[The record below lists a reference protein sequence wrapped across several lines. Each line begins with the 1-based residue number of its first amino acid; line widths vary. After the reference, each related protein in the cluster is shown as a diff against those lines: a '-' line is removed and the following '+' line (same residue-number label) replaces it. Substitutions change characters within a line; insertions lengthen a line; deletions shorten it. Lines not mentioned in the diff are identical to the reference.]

1 MIIDSHC
8 HLNYDSMMR
17 DMDGVM
23 ARAKEAGVE
32 TMLAINARLSEY
44 GDIVAIAELYD
55 NVFATVGSHP
65 HEAEKEPNVH
75 ADELIKKA
83 HHNKVIGIGE
93 SGLDF
98 FYEYAPRDLQTANF
112 RAHITAAR
120 ETGLPLIVHA
130 RDADDE
136 CIAILQ
142 DEMGKGAF
150 PAVIHCFT
158 ASRAFAEASLE
169 LGFYISISGI
179 VTFKSAKDLQET
191 TKIIP
196 MDRLLIETD
205 APYLAPVPKRGK
217 PNEPS
222 YVKYTAEFISKLLDI
237 PYEEL
242 AKSTTDNFYDLFT
255 KATRPCK
262 ISSGQISS
270 GQNL

>member
-1 MIIDSHC
+1 MIVDSHC
-8 HLNYDSMMR
+8 HLNYDSMMK

-23 ARAKEAGVE
+23 SRAKESGVE

-44 GDIVAIAELYD
+44 GDIVAIAEAYD

-65 HEAEKEPNVH
+65 HEAEKEPNVQ
-75 ADELIKKA
+75 AEDLIEKSQHK
-83 HHNKVIGIGE
+83 KVIGIGE

-98 FYEYAPRDLQTANF
+98 FYEYAPRVLQEENF

-130 RDADDE
+130 READDA
-136 CIAILQ
+136 CLSILR
-142 DEMGKGAF
+142 DEMGKGAY

-158 ASRAFAEASLE
+158 ASRAFALASLD

-191 TKIIP
+191 AKIIP

-222 YVKYTAEFISKLLDI
+222 YVKYTAEFMSNLLDV

-242 AKSTTDNFYDLFT
+242 AKSTTDNFYNLFT
-255 KATRPCK
+255 KATRPNK
-262 ISSGQISS
+262 ITS
-270 GQNL
+270 GQNP

>member
-1 MIIDSHC
+1 MIVDSHC
-8 HLNYDSMMR
+8 HLNYGTMME

-44 GDIVAIAELYD
+44 DAVLALAEEYD
-55 NVFATVGSHP
+55 HVFATVGSHP
-65 HEAEKEPNVH
+65 HEAEKEPDVQ
-75 ADELIKKA
+75 ATDLIEKAQHKKIVA
-83 HHNKVIGIGE
+83 IGE

-98 FYEYAPRDLQTANF
+98 YYEYAPREMQAANF

-136 CIAILQ
+136 CLEILR
-142 DEMGKGAF
+142 DEMGKGAY

-158 ASRAFAEASLE
+158 ASRAFAVASLD

-179 VTFKSAKDLQET
+179 VTFNSAKDLQET
-191 TKIIP
+191 AKIIP

-205 APYLAPVPKRGK
+205 APYLSPVPKRGR

-222 YVKYTAEFISKLLDI
+222 YVKYTAKFLSELLEI
-237 PYEEL
+237 PYEAL
-242 AKSTTDNFYDLFT
+242 AKATTDNFYNLFT
-255 KATRPCK
+255 KASRPWK
-262 ISSGQISS
+262 
-270 GQNL
+270 